1 MGSEFCYKCCEDGHP
16 TKDCPN
22 KWPPPDSQTCDWCGK
37 SCDSYKCSNMGP
49 LSCSECGHAGHTK
62 KECFI
67 NWRHNADNINQY
79 TPSMY
84 KKALAAKKK
93 EEAKPA
99 KNPGAPKNQPSSSQ
113 QKSLAHRGKALSG
126 QASSEP
132 LEPPVTNEN
141 MQERLKA
148 MPIAFLEIAPP
159 PVRNLKE
166 QQKYDWE
173 QLNLDLCPF
182 QTSTAPV
189 GTQTALANSF
199 VVSFDEKFKSDIR
212 KYRIV
217 FGKLHNGD
225 DEKEDNDKKGKGTAT
240 PEKDKKPPK
249 RETARA
255 LLEDLFSNQ
264 RPPDSKAWVSDYF
277 TEVVSVGK
285 LYEDMADDE
294 EPGQTYSLWHYR
306 SGRGD
311 EGYQLVESRIIYEH
325 TLDRDSLKKY
335 CSKEVP
341 TRPKDY
347 FPDKDIRIL
356 NLISWSRINHG
367 SFDGGRVGKKF
378 YPEKQNP
385 KHSGWCPCSRNGKR
399 VALYQVKTG
408 FFTSMRP
415 SHNALLLNVNSTT
428 SAFYPT
434 WNLQKWIDTRW
445 PRTSKQGK
453 GPSIPPDGGKEL
465 KGLRV
470 TFDGDNE
477 TERVGK
483 KRVIWSTS
491 SKTVSLQTFK
501 YKNENGASRDISV
514 FDYMRS
520 HPGKNFWLYLHQPCF
535 LPHRIMADDSP
546 LASRIQTSEYKRVPI
561 SSKRCLRQLGR
572 R

>member
-1 MGSEFCYKCCEDGHP
+1 MGSEFCYKCREDGHP

-37 SCDSYKCSNMGP
+37 SCDSYKCSNMGSP
-49 LSCSECGHAGHTK
+49 SCSECGHAGHTK

-79 TPSMY
+79 TPSSY

-99 KNPGAPKNQPSSSQ
+99 KNPGAPKTQPSNSQ
-113 QKSLAHRGKALSG
+113 QKSLAYRGKALSG

-159 PVRNLKE
+159 PVRTLNE

-285 LYEDMADDE
+285 LYEDMAENE

-311 EGYQLVESRIIYEH
+311 EGYERVESRIIYEH

-335 CSKEVP
+335 CNGKVP

-347 FPDKDIRIL
+347 FPDNDIRIL
-356 NLISWSRINHG
+356 NMISWSLVNDA

-378 YPEKQNP
+378 YPTQQDP
-385 KHSGWCPCSRNGKR
+385 RYSGGCPVKKTPGHGQRP
-399 VALYQVKTG
+399 VVLYDIKTG
-408 FFTSMRP
+408 FFSSMRP
-415 SHNALLLNVNSTT
+415 SHNDLLLNVNSTT
-428 SAFYPT
+428 SAFYPP
-434 WNLQKWIDTRW
+434 WNLQEWINKRW
-445 PRTSKQGK
+445 PSNKA
-453 GPSIPPDGGKEL
+453 GPSIPPDDGKAL

-470 TFDGDNE
+470 IFEGDNL
-477 TERVGK
+477 TDRAGK
-483 KRVIWSTS
+483 KRVIWSIS
-491 SKTVSLQTFK
+491 SESVSEQKFELK
-501 YKNENGASRDISV
+501 KENGLKSHVSV
-514 FDYMRS
+514 YDYMRDHKGRYS
-520 HPGKNFWLYLHQPCF
+520 L
-535 LPHRIMADDSP
+535 I
-546 LASRIQTSEYKRVPI
+546 ASCITRH
-561 SSKRCLRQLGR
+561 
-572 R
+572 